1 MYPDDRNRRDHLLV
15 NAFEVARLRARER
28 ERERESLKLRNNA
41 KGVVQRR
48 LIGTCEI

>member
-28 ERERESLKLRNNA
+28 ESHSS
-41 KGVVQRR
+41 
-48 LIGTCEI
+48 CEIMQRALFSAD

>member
-28 ERERESLKLRNNA
+28 ERESHSS
-41 KGVVQRR
+41 
-48 LIGTCEI
+48 CEIMQRALFSAD

>member
-28 ERERESLKLRNNA
+28 ERVTQAA
-41 KGVVQRR
+41 K
-48 LIGTCEI
+48 